1 MTSSKSELRGI
12 VVHLCFT
19 IFGCAISLRLLVT
32 FNVVMTLPQ
41 HRYDDA
47 ASILNPVFWLPS
59 LFVGLMINR
68 IVRHQWA
75 GIAPA
80 TAGALVI
87 VIVAISDLSRAHGH
101 VWRNEFGLLFS
112 PVSSVSSDKAGRALA
127 QLFFTFPFL
136 SSVAYSLGAWLAM
149 RFGDG
154 HPLRATNTIK

>member
-1 MTSSKSELRGI
+1 MTPPRSELWGVI
-12 VVHLCFT
+12 AHLFFT
-19 IFGCAISLRLLVT
+19 ALGCAISLVLLVT

-41 HRYDDA
+41 HRYDDTS
-47 ASILNPVFWLPS
+47 SIFNPVFWLPS

-75 GIAPA
+75 GFAPA
-80 TAGALVI
+80 IAGALVI
-87 VIVAISDLSRAHGH
+87 VTIVISDLSRAHGH
-101 VWRNEFGLLFS
+101 LWRNEFGLLFS
-112 PVSSVSSDKAGRALA
+112 PVSTVSSDKAGRTLA

-136 SSVAYSLGAWLAM
+136 SSVAYSLGAWLAV